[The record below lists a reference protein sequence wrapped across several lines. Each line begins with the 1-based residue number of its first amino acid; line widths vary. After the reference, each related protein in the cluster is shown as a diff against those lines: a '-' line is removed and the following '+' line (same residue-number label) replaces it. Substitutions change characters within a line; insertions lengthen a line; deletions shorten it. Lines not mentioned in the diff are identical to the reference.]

1 MKKIIKKIS
10 KLLNYF
16 YVLIKSKGDFII
28 LNAWIE
34 IKYGKIE
41 KRNFGDELN
50 YYMLS
55 ELTGKQIAG
64 YYNIC
69 HLKKQSDLMFIGSLV
84 EDFTTPNSIIWGS
97 GAISGDKPLRHAPKR
112 VCAVRGKL
120 TRQYLLEKGVNC
132 PEVYG
137 DPALLLPHIYK
148 SDVCKKYKVGFIP
161 HIHDLNSSIVKR
173 ISKLNKVHLI
183 RFNNYQ
189 DWHDIIDEINE
200 CEIIISSSLHGIIIS
215 DAYNIPNVW
224 IKLSDR
230 IEGGSFKFL
239 DYFSAVNRNTKQPLC
254 VNEKTTLEDIV
265 KEAKSYVP
273 IHFDIKPLIAAC
285 PIKIKLL

>member
-1 MKKIIKKIS
+1 MKKTIKKLS

-16 YVLIKSKGDFII
+16 YILIKSKGDFIL
-28 LNAWIE
+28 LNAWVD
-34 IKYGKIE
+34 IKYGKIK

-55 ELTGKQIAG
+55 ELTGKQIAC

-97 GAISGDKPLRHAPKR
+97 GAISGDKPLRHTPQK

-137 DPALLLPHIYK
+137 DPALLLPYIYK
-148 SDVCKKYKVGFIP
+148 PDVCKKYKVGFIP
-161 HIHDLNSSIVKR
+161 HIHDLNSTIAKR
-173 ISKLNKVHLI
+173 ISKLNKIHLI
-183 RFNNYQ
+183 RFNNYTN
-189 DWHDIIDEINE
+189 WHDIIDEINE

-239 DYFSAVNRNTKQPLC
+239 DYFSAVNRNTKHPLC
-254 VNEKTTLEDIV
+254 VNEKTTFEDIV

-273 IHFDIKPLIAAC
+273 IHFDTKPLIAAC